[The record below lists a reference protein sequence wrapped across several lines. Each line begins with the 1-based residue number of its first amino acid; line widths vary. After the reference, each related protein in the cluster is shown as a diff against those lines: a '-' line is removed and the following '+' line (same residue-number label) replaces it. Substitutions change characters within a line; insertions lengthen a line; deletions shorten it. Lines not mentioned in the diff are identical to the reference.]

1 MSRSVGNTPDV
12 TSLQGGTAGQ
22 VAYQSAPSTTAFA
35 GPGTSGQVLTSNGA
49 SAPTF
54 QTVSAGAISPT
65 YQVFTS
71 GSGTYTPPS
80 GVSYLIVEMCGGGGG
95 GGKNTS
101 TYAAGGGGSGA
112 YIKVKFP
119 VGTYSYSVG
128 TGGTGSNTS
137 GNNGANG
144 TSTTFSTLSANAG
157 SGGLAATNSDPA
169 NGGGYVAT
177 GATLVLLAIQGTS
190 GSVGSN
196 LVTSPGAASF
206 WGQAS
211 YAQSWGTGVVAPRS
225 YNYGA
230 GGGGVNANNF
240 SGPAGDG
247 SPGRIIITEYY

>member
-54 QTVSAGAISPT
+54 QTVSAGAVSPT

-95 GGKNTS
+95 GGKNS
-101 TYAAGGGGSGA
+101 ATYASGGGGSGA
-112 YIKVKFP
+112 YLKVKFP

-128 TGGTGSNTS
+128 TGGTGSNTA
-137 GNNGANG
+137 GNNGAPG
-144 TSTTFSTLSANAG
+144 TNTTFSTLSANAG
-157 SGGLAATNSDPA
+157 AGGPYYESGDPA

-177 GATLVLLAIQGTS
+177 GASLVLLAIQGTS

-211 YAQSWGTGVVAPRS
+211 YAKSAGSTSVAPRS

-230 GGGGVNANNF
+230 GGGGVNAANF
-240 SGPAGDG
+240 AGPAGDG
-247 SPGRIIITEYY
+247 SPGRIIVTEYY